1 MKNYI
6 FTLILIFSFSF
17 TFSQVTNEGEPKSWA
32 LNYNYTLQ
40 EKVLPSFDLDQVKSE
55 DQINDSKPG
64 TPWRFGYSHSVDYG
78 FDDGQWTELENG
90 DRIWRILI
98 SSPDALSLNFIFDDF
113 YMPQGASM
121 YLYNNDQSDLIGA
134 YTSVQNQES
143 GMLGTWLVKGEKVW
157 IEYYEPLN
165 VKDQG
170 RIHLAKA
177 THGYRDANGYN
188 DPSQKDLN
196 DSDDCNMD
204 VDCPIGDDWEL
215 QKNHNKRSV
224 GLLLMNNSLCS
235 GALINNTENDG
246 TPYFLTAEHC
256 TVGENAST
264 FSFLFGWISPST
276 SCATVAGS
284 QSGPMNMT
292 ISGSTKRAEYA
303 PSDFSLLEINQSI
316 PTGWDRV
323 FAGWDRSGT
332 IPDFTVAI
340 HHPGGDVMKFAR
352 DNQSPDKINYS
363 NPLYVWEIKDAFGG
377 WDLGITES
385 GSSGSPLF
393 DHNGRIIGQ
402 EYGGQSA
409 CSLTVSTTD
418 NGLGDIFGRM
428 DVNWTGGG
436 QSVSRA
442 SDWLDPNGTEVL
454 TVNAYPSV
462 LTLDLSLVSI
472 DSPMGTAEFT
482 DSELVTIT
490 IQNGGS
496 DSISNFD
503 LSVQVDSGDTITE
516 TYSGTLS
523 PGESD
528 QFTFG
533 QSFDLSDAGSHE
545 ITVTGILDGD
555 ESLSNNTLTTTIN
568 TIGEADCPDEYDL
581 PIVWRDNFECYTPF
595 AIDNIGEWI
604 INDLD
609 QGTTWGANAVDF
621 ENESYVGAGI
631 VFNYPLAES
640 PDGSDISNWNT
651 YEGNQGLY
659 FFASGAGSIPVTPN
673 DDWMISPEFTI
684 DGVSSPQLS
693 FWAKSIT
700 DQYGLERIQVAVG
713 NSSDYNDF
721 SVMSAGEYVEVP
733 TDWTQFEYDLS
744 AYEGQTIR
752 IAIHYVSNDSFALQ
766 MDAFKVEGTLGLD
779 DYAANNI
786 NYFYNQVTRELEI
799 TSTEIIKNIQIVSL
813 LGQTI
818 ITDNINDL
826 TYKINLANLSS
837 SIYVVNVEGN
847 SGMKTFKLQT
857 N

>member
-1 MKNYI
+1 
-6 FTLILIFSFSF
+6 
-17 TFSQVTNEGEPKSWA
+17 
-32 LNYNYTLQ
+32 
-40 EKVLPSFDLDQVKSE
+40 
-55 DQINDSKPG
+55 
-64 TPWRFGYSHSVDYG
+64 
-78 FDDGQWTELENG
+78 
-90 DRIWRILI
+90 
-98 SSPDALSLNFIFDDF
+98 
-113 YMPQGASM
+113 
-121 YLYNNDQSDLIGA
+121 
-134 YTSVQNQES
+134 
-143 GMLGTWLVKGEKVW
+143 
-157 IEYYEPLN
+157 
-165 VKDQG
+165 
-170 RIHLAKA
+170 
-177 THGYRDANGYN
+177 
-188 DPSQKDLN
+188 
-196 DSDDCNMD
+196 
-204 VDCPIGDDWEL
+204 
-215 QKNHNKRSV
+215 
-224 GLLLMNNSLCS
+224 
-235 GALINNTENDG
+235 
-246 TPYFLTAEHC
+246 
-256 TVGENAST
+256 
-264 FSFLFGWISPST
+264 
-276 SCATVAGS
+276 
-284 QSGPMNMT
+284 MNMT

-352 DNQSPDKINYS
+352 DNQAPDKINYS

-377 WDLGITES
+377 WDLGITEP

-393 DHNGRIIGQ
+393 DQNGRIIGQ
-402 EYGGQSA
+402 EVGGQSA

-428 DVNWTGGG
+428 DTNWTGGG

-454 TVNAYPSV
+454 TVNAYPSMM
-462 LTLDLSLVSI
+462 TLDLSVISI
-472 DSPMGTAEFT
+472 DSPVGTAEFT

-490 IQNGGS
+490 IQNAGS

-533 QSFDLSDAGSHE
+533 QSFDLSSVGNHE
-545 ITVTGILDGD
+545 ITVTALLDGD
-555 ESLSNNTLTTTIN
+555 ESSSNDSISVTIYTTGT
-568 TIGEADCPDEYDL
+568 ADCPDEYDL
-581 PIVWRDNFECYTPF
+581 PVVWRDNFECYEAF
-595 AIDNIGEWI
+595 AIENIQGWTIIDNDGG
-604 INDLD
+604 
-609 QGTTWGANAVDF
+609 QTWGANDVDF
-621 ENESYVGAGI
+621 TNESYIGAGI
-631 VFNYPLAES
+631 IWNNDQAQS
-640 PDGSDISNWNT
+640 TGGDITGYNS

-659 FFASGAGSIPVTPN
+659 FMASGANSTTYPN

-684 DGVSSPQLS
+684 DGVSSTQLT
-693 FWAKSIT
+693 FWAKSLT
-700 DQYGLERIQVAVG
+700 DQYGLDRFQIAIG
-713 NSSDYNDF
+713 STTDPADF
-721 SVMSAGEYVEVP
+721 TVISAGDYEEAP
-733 TDWTQFEYDLS
+733 TDWTQYQYDLS

-752 IAIHYVSNDSFALQ
+752 VGIHCVSNDSFVLQ

-786 NYFYNQVTRELEI
+786 NYFYNQLTRELEI
-799 TSTEIIKNIQIVSL
+799 TSTEIIKNIQIVNL

-837 SIYVVNVEGN
+837 SIYVVNVEGI

>member
-1 MKNYI
+1 
-6 FTLILIFSFSF
+6 
-17 TFSQVTNEGEPKSWA
+17 
-32 LNYNYTLQ
+32 
-40 EKVLPSFDLDQVKSE
+40 
-55 DQINDSKPG
+55 
-64 TPWRFGYSHSVDYG
+64 
-78 FDDGQWTELENG
+78 
-90 DRIWRILI
+90 
-98 SSPDALSLNFIFDDF
+98 
-113 YMPQGASM
+113 
-121 YLYNNDQSDLIGA
+121 
-134 YTSVQNQES
+134 
-143 GMLGTWLVKGEKVW
+143 
-157 IEYYEPLN
+157 
-165 VKDQG
+165 
-170 RIHLAKA
+170 
-177 THGYRDANGYN
+177 
-188 DPSQKDLN
+188 
-196 DSDDCNMD
+196 
-204 VDCPIGDDWEL
+204 
-215 QKNHNKRSV
+215 
-224 GLLLMNNSLCS
+224 LCS

-352 DNQSPDKINYS
+352 DNQAPDKINYS

-377 WDLGITES
+377 WDLGITEP

-393 DHNGRIIGQ
+393 DQNGRIIGQ
-402 EYGGQSA
+402 EVGGQSA

-428 DVNWTGGG
+428 DTNWTGGG

-454 TVNAYPSV
+454 TVNAYPSMM
-462 LTLDLSLVSI
+462 TLDLSVISI
-472 DSPMGTAEFT
+472 DSPVGTAEFT

-490 IQNGGS
+490 IQNAGS

-533 QSFDLSDAGSHE
+533 QSFDLSSVGNHE
-545 ITVTGILDGD
+545 ITVTALLDGD
-555 ESLSNNTLTTTIN
+555 ESSSNDSISVTIYTTGT
-568 TIGEADCPDEYDL
+568 ADCPDEYDL
-581 PIVWRDNFECYTPF
+581 PVVWRDNFECYEAF
-595 AIDNIGEWI
+595 AIENIQGWTIIDNDGG
-604 INDLD
+604 
-609 QGTTWGANAVDF
+609 QTWGANDVDF
-621 ENESYVGAGI
+621 TNESYIGAGI
-631 VFNYPLAES
+631 IWNNDQAQS
-640 PDGSDISNWNT
+640 TGGDITGYNS

-659 FFASGAGSIPVTPN
+659 FMASGANSTTYPN

-684 DGVSSPQLS
+684 DGVSSTQLT
-693 FWAKSIT
+693 FWAKSLT
-700 DQYGLERIQVAVG
+700 DQYGLDRFQIAIG
-713 NSSDYNDF
+713 STTDPADF
-721 SVMSAGEYVEVP
+721 TVISAGDYEEAP
-733 TDWTQFEYDLS
+733 TDWTQYQYDLS

-752 IAIHYVSNDSFALQ
+752 VGIHCVSNDSFVLQ

-786 NYFYNQVTRELEI
+786 NYFYNQLTRELEI
-799 TSTEIIKNIQIVSL
+799 TSTEIIKNIQIVNL

-837 SIYVVNVEGN
+837 SIYVVNVEGI

>member
-1 MKNYI
+1 
-6 FTLILIFSFSF
+6 
-17 TFSQVTNEGEPKSWA
+17 
-32 LNYNYTLQ
+32 
-40 EKVLPSFDLDQVKSE
+40 
-55 DQINDSKPG
+55 
-64 TPWRFGYSHSVDYG
+64 
-78 FDDGQWTELENG
+78 
-90 DRIWRILI
+90 
-98 SSPDALSLNFIFDDF
+98 
-113 YMPQGASM
+113 
-121 YLYNNDQSDLIGA
+121 
-134 YTSVQNQES
+134 
-143 GMLGTWLVKGEKVW
+143 
-157 IEYYEPLN
+157 
-165 VKDQG
+165 
-170 RIHLAKA
+170 
-177 THGYRDANGYN
+177 
-188 DPSQKDLN
+188 
-196 DSDDCNMD
+196 
-204 VDCPIGDDWEL
+204 
-215 QKNHNKRSV
+215 
-224 GLLLMNNSLCS
+224 
-235 GALINNTENDG
+235 
-246 TPYFLTAEHC
+246 
-256 TVGENAST
+256 
-264 FSFLFGWISPST
+264 
-276 SCATVAGS
+276 
-284 QSGPMNMT
+284 
-292 ISGSTKRAEYA
+292 
-303 PSDFSLLEINQSI
+303 
-316 PTGWDRV
+316 
-323 FAGWDRSGT
+323 
-332 IPDFTVAI
+332 
-340 HHPGGDVMKFAR
+340 MKFAR
-352 DNQSPDKINYS
+352 DNQAPDKINYS

-377 WDLGITES
+377 WDLGITEP

-402 EYGGQSA
+402 EVGGQSA

-428 DVNWTGGG
+428 DTNWTGGG

-454 TVNAYPSV
+454 TMNAYPSV
-462 LTLDLSLVSI
+462 LTLDLSVVSI
-472 DSPMGTAEFT
+472 DSPVGTAEFT

-503 LSVQVDSGDTITE
+503 LSVQVDAGDTITE

-555 ESLSNNTLTTTIN
+555 ESSSNNNLTITIN
-568 TIGEADCPDEYDL
+568 TIGEADCPDQYDL
-581 PIVWRDNFECYTPF
+581 PIVWRDNFECYDAYEF
-595 AIDNIGEWI
+595 ENIGEWI
-604 INDLD
+604 MYDLD
-609 QGTTWGANAVDF
+609 EGQTWGAGVVNF
-621 ENESYVGAGI
+621 ENENYVGTGI
-631 VFNYPLAES
+631 IFNYPQAS
-640 PDGSDISNWNT
+640 PEGTDDISNWT
-651 YEGNQGLY
+651 PYEGNQGLY
-659 FFASGAGSIPVTPN
+659 FFASGANGTTTPN

-700 DQYGLERIQVAVG
+700 SQWGLERFQIAVG
-713 NSSDYNDF
+713 TSSDYNDF
-721 SVMSAGEYVEVP
+721 SIISAGEYEEAP
-733 TDWTQFEYDLS
+733 TDWTQYQYDLS

-799 TSTEIIKNIQIVSL
+799 NSTEIIKNIQIVNL

-837 SIYVVNVEGN
+837 SIYVVNVEGT

>member
-1 MKNYI
+1 MI
-6 FTLILIFSFSF
+6 
-17 TFSQVTNEGEPKSWA
+17 
-32 LNYNYTLQ
+32 
-40 EKVLPSFDLDQVKSE
+40 
-55 DQINDSKPG
+55 
-64 TPWRFGYSHSVDYG
+64 
-78 FDDGQWTELENG
+78 
-90 DRIWRILI
+90 I
-98 SSPDALSLNFIFDDF
+98 S
-113 YMPQGASM
+113 
-121 YLYNNDQSDLIGA
+121 
-134 YTSVQNQES
+134 
-143 GMLGTWLVKGEKVW
+143 WLVKGEKVW

-165 VKDQG
+165 VQGQG
-170 RIHLAKA
+170 RIHMAKA

-188 DPSQKDLN
+188 DPLQKDLN

-204 VDCPIGDDWEL
+204 VNCPIGDDWEL

-224 GLLLMNNSLCS
+224 GLMLMNNSLCS

-352 DNQSPDKINYS
+352 DNQAPDKINYS

-377 WDLGITES
+377 WDLGITEP

-393 DHNGRIIGQ
+393 DQNGRIIGQ
-402 EYGGQSA
+402 EVGGQSA

-428 DVNWTGGG
+428 DTNWTGGG

-454 TVNAYPSV
+454 TVNAYPSMM
-462 LTLDLSLVSI
+462 TLDLSVISI
-472 DSPMGTAEFT
+472 DSPVGTAEFT

-490 IQNGGS
+490 IQNAGS

-533 QSFDLSDAGSHE
+533 QSFDLSSVGNHE
-545 ITVTGILDGD
+545 ITVTALLDGD
-555 ESLSNNTLTTTIN
+555 ESSSNDSISVTIYTTGT
-568 TIGEADCPDEYDL
+568 ADCPDEYDL
-581 PIVWRDNFECYTPF
+581 PVVWRDNFECYEAF
-595 AIDNIGEWI
+595 AIENIQGWTIIDNDGG
-604 INDLD
+604 
-609 QGTTWGANAVDF
+609 QTWGANDVDF
-621 ENESYVGAGI
+621 TNESYIGAGI
-631 VFNYPLAES
+631 IWNNDQAQS
-640 PDGSDISNWNT
+640 TGGDITGYNS

-659 FFASGAGSIPVTPN
+659 FMASGANSTTYPN

-684 DGVSSPQLS
+684 DGVSSTQLT
-693 FWAKSIT
+693 FWAKSLT
-700 DQYGLERIQVAVG
+700 DQYGLDRFQIAIG
-713 NSSDYNDF
+713 STTDPADF
-721 SVMSAGEYVEVP
+721 TVISAGDYEEAP
-733 TDWTQFEYDLS
+733 TDWTQYQYDLS

-752 IAIHYVSNDSFALQ
+752 VGIHCVSNDSFVLQ

-786 NYFYNQVTRELEI
+786 NYFYNQLTRELEI
-799 TSTEIIKNIQIVSL
+799 TSTEIIKNIQIVNL

-837 SIYVVNVEGN
+837 SIYVVNVEGI

>member
-1 MKNYI
+1 LM
-6 FTLILIFSFSF
+6 
-17 TFSQVTNEGEPKSWA
+17 
-32 LNYNYTLQ
+32 
-40 EKVLPSFDLDQVKSE
+40 
-55 DQINDSKPG
+55 
-64 TPWRFGYSHSVDYG
+64 
-78 FDDGQWTELENG
+78 
-90 DRIWRILI
+90 
-98 SSPDALSLNFIFDDF
+98 
-113 YMPQGASM
+113 
-121 YLYNNDQSDLIGA
+121 
-134 YTSVQNQES
+134 
-143 GMLGTWLVKGEKVW
+143 
-157 IEYYEPLN
+157 
-165 VKDQG
+165 
-170 RIHLAKA
+170 
-177 THGYRDANGYN
+177 
-188 DPSQKDLN
+188 
-196 DSDDCNMD
+196 
-204 VDCPIGDDWEL
+204 
-215 QKNHNKRSV
+215 
-224 GLLLMNNSLCS
+224 LMNNSLCS

-276 SCATVAGS
+276 SCATVSGS

-352 DNQSPDKINYS
+352 DNQAPDKINYS

-377 WDLGITES
+377 WDLGITEP

-393 DHNGRIIGQ
+393 DQNGRIIGQ
-402 EYGGQSA
+402 EVGGQSA

-428 DVNWTGGG
+428 DTNWTGGG

-454 TVNAYPSV
+454 TVNAYPSMM
-462 LTLDLSLVSI
+462 TLDLSVISI
-472 DSPMGTAEFT
+472 DSPVGTAEYT

-490 IQNGGS
+490 IQNAGS

-533 QSFDLSDAGSHE
+533 QSFDLSSVGNHE
-545 ITVTGILDGD
+545 ITVTALLDGD
-555 ESLSNNTLTTTIN
+555 ESSSNDSISVTIYTTGT
-568 TIGEADCPDEYDL
+568 ADCPDEYDL
-581 PIVWRDNFECYTPF
+581 PVVWRDNFECYEAF
-595 AIDNIGEWI
+595 AIENIQGWTIIDNDGG
-604 INDLD
+604 
-609 QGTTWGANAVDF
+609 QTWGANDVDF
-621 ENESYVGAGI
+621 TNESYIGAGI
-631 VFNYPLAES
+631 IWNNDQAQS
-640 PDGSDISNWNT
+640 TGGDITGYNS

-659 FFASGAGSIPVTPN
+659 FMASGANSTTYPN

-684 DGVSSPQLS
+684 DGVSSTQLT
-693 FWAKSIT
+693 FWAKSLT
-700 DQYGLERIQVAVG
+700 DQYGLDRFQIAIG
-713 NSSDYNDF
+713 STTDPADF
-721 SVMSAGEYVEVP
+721 TVISAGDYEEAP
-733 TDWTQFEYDLS
+733 TDWTQYQYDLS

-752 IAIHYVSNDSFALQ
+752 VGIHCVSNDSFVLQ

-786 NYFYNQVTRELEI
+786 NYFYNQLTRELEI
-799 TSTEIIKNIQIVSL
+799 TSTEIIKNIQIVNL

-837 SIYVVNVEGN
+837 SIYVVNVEGI

>member
-1 MKNYI
+1 LM
-6 FTLILIFSFSF
+6 
-17 TFSQVTNEGEPKSWA
+17 
-32 LNYNYTLQ
+32 
-40 EKVLPSFDLDQVKSE
+40 
-55 DQINDSKPG
+55 
-64 TPWRFGYSHSVDYG
+64 
-78 FDDGQWTELENG
+78 
-90 DRIWRILI
+90 
-98 SSPDALSLNFIFDDF
+98 
-113 YMPQGASM
+113 
-121 YLYNNDQSDLIGA
+121 
-134 YTSVQNQES
+134 
-143 GMLGTWLVKGEKVW
+143 
-157 IEYYEPLN
+157 
-165 VKDQG
+165 
-170 RIHLAKA
+170 
-177 THGYRDANGYN
+177 
-188 DPSQKDLN
+188 
-196 DSDDCNMD
+196 
-204 VDCPIGDDWEL
+204 
-215 QKNHNKRSV
+215 
-224 GLLLMNNSLCS
+224 LMNNSLCS

-352 DNQSPDKINYS
+352 DNQAPDKINYS

-377 WDLGITES
+377 WDLGITEP

-393 DHNGRIIGQ
+393 DQNGRIIGQ
-402 EYGGQSA
+402 EVGGQSA

-428 DVNWTGGG
+428 DTNWTGGG

-454 TVNAYPSV
+454 TVNAYPSMM
-462 LTLDLSLVSI
+462 TLDLSVISI
-472 DSPMGTAEFT
+472 DSPVGTAEFT

-490 IQNGGS
+490 IQNAGS

-533 QSFDLSDAGSHE
+533 QSFDLSSVGNHE
-545 ITVTGILDGD
+545 ITVTALLDGD
-555 ESLSNNTLTTTIN
+555 ESSSNDSISVTIYTTGT
-568 TIGEADCPDEYDL
+568 ADCPDEYDL
-581 PIVWRDNFECYTPF
+581 PVVWRDNFECYEAF
-595 AIDNIGEWI
+595 AIENIQGWTIIDNDGG
-604 INDLD
+604 
-609 QGTTWGANAVDF
+609 QTWGANDVDF
-621 ENESYVGAGI
+621 TNESYIGAGI
-631 VFNYPLAES
+631 IWNNDQAQS
-640 PDGSDISNWNT
+640 TGGDITGYNS

-659 FFASGAGSIPVTPN
+659 FMASGANSTTYPN

-684 DGVSSPQLS
+684 DGVSSTQLT
-693 FWAKSIT
+693 FWAKSLT
-700 DQYGLERIQVAVG
+700 DQYGLDRFQIAIG
-713 NSSDYNDF
+713 STTDPADF
-721 SVMSAGEYVEVP
+721 TVISAGDYEEAP
-733 TDWTQFEYDLS
+733 TDWTQYQYDLS

-752 IAIHYVSNDSFALQ
+752 VGIHCVSNDSFVLQ

-786 NYFYNQVTRELEI
+786 NYFYNQLTRELEI
-799 TSTEIIKNIQIVSL
+799 TSTEIIKNIQIVNL

-837 SIYVVNVEGN
+837 SIYVVNVEGI

>member
-121 YLYNNDQSDLIGA
+121 YLYNNDQTDLIGA

-188 DPSQKDLN
+188 DSSQKDLN

-352 DNQSPDKINYS
+352 DNQAPDKINYS

-377 WDLGITES
+377 WDLGITEP

-393 DHNGRIIGQ
+393 DQNGRIIGQ
-402 EYGGQSA
+402 EVGGQSA

-428 DVNWTGGG
+428 DTNWTGGG

-454 TVNAYPSV
+454 TVNAYPSMM
-462 LTLDLSLVSI
+462 TLDLSVISI
-472 DSPMGTAEFT
+472 DSPVGTAEFT

-490 IQNGGS
+490 IQNAGS

-533 QSFDLSDAGSHE
+533 QSFDLSSVGNHE
-545 ITVTGILDGD
+545 ITVTALLDGD
-555 ESLSNNTLTTTIN
+555 ESSSNDSISVTIYTTGT
-568 TIGEADCPDEYDL
+568 ADCPDEYDL
-581 PIVWRDNFECYTPF
+581 PVVWRDNFECYEAF
-595 AIDNIGEWI
+595 AIENIQGWTIIDNDGG
-604 INDLD
+604 
-609 QGTTWGANAVDF
+609 QTWGANDVDF
-621 ENESYVGAGI
+621 TNESYIGAGI
-631 VFNYPLAES
+631 IWNNDQAQS
-640 PDGSDISNWNT
+640 TGGDITGYNS

-659 FFASGAGSIPVTPN
+659 FMASGANSTTYPN

-684 DGVSSPQLS
+684 DGVSSTQLT
-693 FWAKSIT
+693 FWAKSLT
-700 DQYGLERIQVAVG
+700 DQYGLDRFQIAIG
-713 NSSDYNDF
+713 STTDPADF
-721 SVMSAGEYVEVP
+721 TVISAGDYEEAP
-733 TDWTQFEYDLS
+733 TDWTQYQYDLS

-752 IAIHYVSNDSFALQ
+752 VGIHCVSNDSFVLQ

-786 NYFYNQVTRELEI
+786 NYFYNQLTRELEI
-799 TSTEIIKNIQIVSL
+799 TSTEIIKNIQIVNL